1 MQNCS
6 QIRGHEEGLLRI
18 QLDLDKAGK
27 EQLDHLEG
35 ITGLKRHTDFFN
47 AAMTLLDW
55 AVQQRRAGRI
65 IASLDESSMNCK
77 ELQMPALEHAA
88 RCAKDLPIA
97 SYAGAS

>member
-1 MQNCS
+1 M
-6 QIRGHEEGLLRI
+6 RI

-47 AAMTLLDW
+47 AAITLFEW

-77 ELQMPALEHAA
+77 ELNCKELQMPALEHAA

-97 SYAGAS
+97 YAGAS